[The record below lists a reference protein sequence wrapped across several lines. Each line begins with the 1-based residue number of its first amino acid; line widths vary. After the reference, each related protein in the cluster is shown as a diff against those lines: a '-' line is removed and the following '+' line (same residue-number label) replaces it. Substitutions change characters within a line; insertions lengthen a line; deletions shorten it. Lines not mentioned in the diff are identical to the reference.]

1 MFTFV
6 TIIIMIA
13 VSSPKL
19 AKTFLFSEGRS
30 EMENKL
36 SSLDNIESEK
46 VSALPGTDRRPCA
59 SNK

>member
-1 MFTFV
+1 
-6 TIIIMIA
+6 MIA
-13 VSSPKL
+13 VSSPKP
-19 AKTFLFSEGRS
+19 ASLFSEGRS

>member
-1 MFTFV
+1 
-6 TIIIMIA
+6 MIA
-13 VSSPKL
+13 VSSFKL

-36 SSLDNIESEK
+36 SSLDNMESEK
-46 VSALPGTDRRPCA
+46 VSALAGTDRRPCT